1 MIDPIPSGTRDV
13 LPDEMRE
20 LRAITEKVRAVF
32 DARGYGEVA
41 TPALEYETTLAR
53 GDAAAAE
60 PAYRLFDEQGNVLVL
75 RSDMTIPIA
84 RVVATRYA
92 SSSPPLRFCY
102 FAHAYRSVRPSRGQA
117 REMLQAGIELVGA
130 PGPEGTVEAIELLCE
145 VLDAV
150 GLDGYRVG
158 LGDASLYP
166 ALLDALG
173 VPAGARAPIL
183 HELVTRDFVG
193 LEREIEALRLGDE
206 AAGVLLHVPQLRGG
220 VEVLD
225 RLEGPAAEVVGRL
238 RVLQERLTP
247 RAGER
252 VIFDLGLSRS
262 LGYYTGAIFEVY
274 DGALGVP
281 LGGGGR
287 YDDLLGAVR
296 AGAAGGGV
304 GARMWNGCTLRSWAK
319 GSAANDGPERAD
331 DRRASRRAHGGDAG
345 SARRPR
351 RRHLRGARQRPPPAV
366 RRGRDRHDAALRRAD
381 LRRGGRRRPRHH
393 RQGRPGRAGRARG
406 LRARRPR
413 LRALRDGVRDRRGRR
428 PRRRGAAPARG
439 HARGDE
445 VPRIAA
451 RYFERTGR
459 QAEIVEVKGSVE
471 LAPLTG
477 LVEGI
482 VDLTATGTTLREN
495 GLVVREEIW
504 ASTAR
509 LIANPV
515 AHKLKAAEIDEILA
529 RIRDAA

>member
-84 RVVATRYA
+84 RVVATRYTN
-92 SSSPPLRFCY
+92 SSPPLRFCY

-150 GLDGYRVG
+150 GLDGYRIG

-166 ALLDALG
+166 ALLDARRRARG
-173 VPAGARAPIL
+173 RARADPARAGDARLRRPGARDRGAAAG
-183 HELVTRDFVG
+183 E
-193 LEREIEALRLGDE
+193 E
-206 AAGVLLHVPQLRGG
+206 AADGAAAVPQLRGG
-220 VEVLD
+220 AEVLD
-225 RLEGPAAEVVGRL
+225 VDGPAADVVGRL
-238 RVLQERLTP
+238 RVLHERLTP
-247 RAGER
+247 RAAER

-287 YDDLLGAVR
+287 YDDLLGRFGRDLPAAGWALNVERLHIALVGERGAGRAVGLNGLTIAVPR
-296 AGAAGGGV
+296 GALMRQTLDLLDGLGVDTAEVRANDRRLLFGEVGIVTMRPSDVPTYVEAGAADLGITGKDV
-304 GARMWNGCTLRSWAK
+304 LAEQV
-319 GSAANDGPERAD
+319 EREVYELA
-331 DRRASRRAHGGDAG
+331 
-345 SARRPR
+345 
-351 RRHLRGARQRPPPAV
+351 
-366 RRGRDRHDAALRRAD
+366 
-381 LRRGGRRRPRHH
+381 
-393 RQGRPGRAGRARG
+393 
-406 LRARRPR
+406 RPR
-413 LRALRDGVRDRRGRR
+413 LRALRDGVRHRRGRR
-428 PRRRGAAPARG
+428 SRRRGAAPARR

-445 VPRIAA
+445 VPAHRRRLLRAHRPPGGDRRGQGLGRARAADRAGRGHRRPHRDRHDAA
-451 RYFERTGR
+451 RERPRRPRGDVGLDRAADRQPGR
-459 QAEIVEVKGSVE
+459 PQ
-471 LAPLTG
+471 
-477 LVEGI
+477 
-482 VDLTATGTTLREN
+482 
-495 GLVVREEIW
+495 
-504 ASTAR
+504 
-509 LIANPV
+509 
-515 AHKLKAAEIDEILA
+515 LKAAEIDEILA